1 MEAVAEVRKG
11 SVTCPVMIDGRSRRS
26 RAKAAAAAA
35 EVAAA
40 AVAVV
45 AGTAVR
51 ILAVVAEAA
60 AEVVGATTDATRT
73 TGPFLCP
80 GMSVSRLSSLAPAI
94 LESTSANMKIFLLK
108 QPVIKSREIL
118 HL

>member
-1 MEAVAEVRKG
+1 MEAVAEVRRG

-26 RAKAAAAAA
+26 HARVAEGP
-35 EVAAA
+35 EVAGVTKTPPEAE
-40 AVAVV
+40 AVV
-45 AGTAVR
+45 V
-51 ILAVVAEAA
+51 
-60 AEVVGATTDATRT
+60 EVVGATTDATRT
-73 TGPFLCP
+73 TGPSLYP
-80 GMSVSRLSSLAPAI
+80 GMSVSRQSSLVPVI